1 MHLFHN
7 NAGDLHKKVDKS
19 ITDIDEKIDK
29 KINKKK
35 VKTIAVAAGLAAA
48 VLVGSLFSG
57 PDDITGSNAQEIL
70 NPTPIV
76 MEADAFDTADVQDEE
91 PAPEEA
97 KKTGIKA
104 RLRAAI
110 LSMPKWARVCVMVPL
125 WALGYALLLLGSF
138 LKVALA
144 PFAGVIVSA
153 LIGIAAMIG
162 LFGVTAKLLF
172 PDMPW
177 SKIFSKTNLIVLF
190 VTGALLAA
198 ADVIVPRYYSGYPY
212 VAAAVKLTA
221 ALVVINVLLARLRK
235 LAEKFA

>member
-1 MHLFHN
+1 MKTMKERMHLFHD
-7 NAGDLHKKVDKS
+7 NAGPLHKEVDERISKF
-19 ITDIDEKIDK
+19 DK
-29 KINKKK
+29 KKAKR
-35 VKTIAVAAGLAAA
+35 VAVAAGLAAA

-57 PDDITGSNAQEIL
+57 PEDITGSNAEEIF
-70 NPTPIV
+70 NPTPVV
-76 MEADAFDTADVQDEE
+76 MDVNAFDAADVQDEE

-110 LSMPKWARVCVMVPL
+110 LSMPKWARVTVMVPL
-125 WALGYALLLLGSF
+125 WGLGYALLLLGSF
-138 LKVALA
+138 LKVALT
-144 PFAGVIVSA
+144 PFAGVILSA
-153 LIGIAAMIG
+153 LLGIAAMVG

-190 VTGALLAA
+190 VTGALLAV
-198 ADVIVPRYYSGYPY
+198 ADVIVPHYYKGYPY

-235 LAEKFA
+235 FAEKFA

>member
-1 MHLFHN
+1 MKTIQERMRGFHD
-7 NAGDLHKKVDKS
+7 NAGELHKDVDERIRKVNRKRL
-19 ITDIDEKIDK
+19 K
-29 KINKKK
+29 KT
-35 VKTIAVAAGLAAA
+35 VVALTMTAA

-57 PDDITGSNAQEIL
+57 PDDITGGNMQQIL
-70 NPTPIV
+70 EPTPVV
-76 MEADAFDTADVQDEE
+76 MDIDSFDAEVQDEE

-97 KKTGIKA
+97 KKNGIKA

-110 LSMPKWARVCVMVPL
+110 LAMPKWLRYVVVLPL

-138 LKVALA
+138 LQQTVLA

-162 LFGVTAKLLF
+162 LFAVTAKMLF

-177 SKIFSKTNLIVLF
+177 RKIFSKGNLIALI
-190 VTGALLAA
+190 VTGAALAA

-212 VAAAVKLTA
+212 VAAAVKLAA
-221 ALVVINVLLARLRK
+221 ALVVINILLARLK
-235 LAEKFA
+235 SFAEKFA